1 MLHEL
6 NVPPLVRKAVAELVG
21 TALLLL
27 AVVGSGIAAK
37 RLSPGDTGL
46 ELLENALATGVA
58 LTAIIIA
65 VGTVSGAHLNPVVSL
80 VDAAFG
86 GLSRR
91 ELAVYVA
98 AQLAGAVLGVLVANL
113 MFSLPAVTISTHVRS
128 SPGLWLSEVIAT
140 LGLLLVIF
148 GAVRSSRAG
157 VVPFAVGAYITGA
170 YFFTSSTS
178 FANPAVTIA
187 RELSNTF
194 AGISPGSVLPFIAA
208 QLVGAGLAW
217 LLVSVL
223 FPRERD
229 FAHVVVVAH
238 DPAAQEAAR

>member
-1 MLHEL
+1 MLRQLTVH
-6 NVPPLVRKAVAELVG
+6 PLVRKAVAEFVG

-46 ELLENALATGVA
+46 ELLENALATGAA
-58 LTAIIIA
+58 LAAIIVA
-65 VGTVSGAHLNPVVSL
+65 VGSVSGAHLNPAVSI

-86 GLSRR
+86 GLRHR
-91 ELAVYVA
+91 ELAAYVA
-98 AQLAGAVLGVLVANL
+98 AQLAGAAVGVILANL
-113 MFSLPAVTISTHVRS
+113 MFSLPAVTISTHVRA
-128 SPGLWLSEVIAT
+128 SPGLWLGEVIAT
-140 LGLLLVIF
+140 FGLLLVIF

-187 RELSNTF
+187 RELSNSF
-194 AGISPGSVLPFIAA
+194 AGISPGSVMPFIAA
-208 QLVGAGLAW
+208 QLIGAGLAW
-217 LLVSVL
+217 LFVSLL
-223 FPRERD
+223 FPSERD
-229 FAHVVVVAH
+229 AAHGIVVAH
-238 DPAAQEAAR
+238 